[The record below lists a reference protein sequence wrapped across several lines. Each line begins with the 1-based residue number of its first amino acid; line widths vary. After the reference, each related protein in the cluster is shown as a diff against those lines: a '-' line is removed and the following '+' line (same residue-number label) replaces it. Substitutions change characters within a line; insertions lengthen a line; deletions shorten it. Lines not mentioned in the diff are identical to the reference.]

1 MEGILWFLRKIYDS
15 RNEESSQEF
24 FHEGKSQKK
33 KKEKTKKKKRETT
46 LRKNRMFDYLGE
58 SHGREPTGARLF
70 TVESDDLESGFSRL
84 DGFELAGAGRPQA
97 DAPREGCS
105 VSLPGVC
112 DLIHR
117 VIRQVGEQKR
127 LLPFLKLFRISS
139 NDLLPDS

>member
-1 MEGILWFLRKIYDS
+1 M
-15 RNEESSQEF
+15 
-24 FHEGKSQKK
+24 
-33 KKEKTKKKKRETT
+33 
-46 LRKNRMFDYLGE
+46 RKNRMFDYLGE

>member
-1 MEGILWFLRKIYDS
+1 M
-15 RNEESSQEF
+15 
-24 FHEGKSQKK
+24 
-33 KKEKTKKKKRETT
+33 

-112 DLIHR
+112 DLIHS

-127 LLPFLKLFRISS
+127 LLPFLKKIISII
-139 NDLLPDS
+139 

>member
-1 MEGILWFLRKIYDS
+1 MERILWFLRKIYDS

-33 KKEKTKKKKRETT
+33 KRKKQKKKKRETT